1 MHIMAFPFLGLL
13 LIVIFIIQYFRKK
26 GLDQQKAVEDAFW
39 DREHEANHVRRQDI
53 SGLSYITIP
62 LDKFPIGI
70 CTDEILKNYEL
81 ELDSLKDAKILNL
94 NGQSNTDL
102 KLKYGPANLPLLTEY
117 DENFA
122 RLARILP
129 EYAKA
134 LVEKGYEAEAIP
146 VLEFGIA
153 CKSDVSTNYTLLADI
168 YKRSNDTSSID
179 RLIESANQL
188 ESRMKQPILDKLQ
201 AIRDDSAS
209 TAAL

>member
-1 MHIMAFPFLGLL
+1 MRTMAFPFLGIFLI
-13 LIVIFIIQYFRKK
+13 LIVVIQIFRKR

-70 CTDEILKNYEL
+70 CSDEILKNYEL
-81 ELDSLKDAKILNL
+81 ELASLKDVKILNL

-122 RLARILP
+122 RLAKILP
-129 EYAKA
+129 EYAKK
-134 LVEKGYEAEAIP
+134 LMELGYEKEAIP
-146 VLEFGIA
+146 VLEFGIE
-153 CKSDVSTNYTLLADI
+153 CKTDVSTNYTMLADF
-168 YKRSNDTSSID
+168 YKQEGNLSAID
-179 RLIESANQL
+179 GLIERANQL
-188 ESRMKQPILDKLQ
+188 ESLMKQPILDKLA
-201 AIRDDSAS
+201 AIRG
-209 TAAL
+209 

>member
-1 MHIMAFPFLGLL
+1 MAFPFLGLL
-13 LIVIFIIQYFRKK
+13 LIVILVIQIFRKK

-70 CTDEILKNYEL
+70 CPDEILKNYEL
-81 ELDSLKDAKILNL
+81 ELEGLKDAKILNL

-102 KLKYGPANLPLLTEY
+102 KLKYGPANLPLLSEY

-122 RLARILP
+122 RLAKILP
-129 EYAKA
+129 EYAQT
-134 LVEKGYEAEAIP
+134 LIEKGYEAEAVP

-153 CKSDVSTNYTLLADI
+153 CKTDVSTNYTLLADI
-168 YKRSNDTSSID
+168 YKQRNESASIEK
-179 RLIESANQL
+179 LIESANQL
-188 ESRMKQPILDKLQ
+188 ESRMKQPILDKLMT
-201 AIRDDSAS
+201 IRDGNPS
-209 TAAL
+209 AAL

>member
-1 MHIMAFPFLGLL
+1 MAFPFLGLL
-13 LIVIFIIQYFRKK
+13 LIVILVIQIFRKK

-70 CTDEILKNYEL
+70 CPDEILKNYEL
-81 ELDSLKDAKILNL
+81 ELEGLKDAKILNL

-102 KLKYGPANLPLLTEY
+102 KLKYGPANLPLLSEY

-122 RLARILP
+122 RLAKILP
-129 EYAKA
+129 EYAQT
-134 LVEKGYEAEAIP
+134 LIEKGYEAEAVP

-153 CKSDVSTNYTLLADI
+153 CKTDVSTNYTLLADI
-168 YKRSNDTSSID
+168 YKQRNESASIEK
-179 RLIESANQL
+179 LIESANQL
-188 ESRMKQPILDKLQ
+188 ESRMKQPILDKLMT
-201 AIRDDSAS
+201 IRDGSPS
-209 TAAL
+209 AAL